1 MKSQRTTMIE
11 TLEAERAVIDSLIKK
26 LKALAT
32 PARVSKPRL
41 VREGA

>member
-1 MKSQRTTMIE
+1 MKSQRAQMIE
-11 TLEAERAVIDSLIKK
+11 SLEAERAVIDQLIKK
-26 LKALAT
+26 LKTLAT